1 MVYGKRGGDPDS
13 ATAERPEVN
22 DMEDAERHWLYGKS
36 FMGRLDGHKYLLLW
50 KAATQAR
57 DRVLQDLEGGQ
68 MQMAKVTEEPVRA
81 IAERQT
87 TEGAASTQK
96 TSPER

>member
-1 MVYGKRGGDPDS
+1 MVYGKRGGGPDS

-36 FMGRLDGHKYLLLW
+36 FMGRLDGQKYLLLW
-50 KAATQAR
+50 KAAAQAR
-57 DRVLQDLEGGQ
+57 DRVLHDLEGGQ
-68 MQMAKVTEEPVRA
+68 MQMANVTEEPV
-81 IAERQT
+81 EKLGKTQT